1 MSTTQPA
8 TYAQVCAASVTSV
21 QHKGDAQP
29 SILASRL
36 TQARVNMSGGSVTE
50 INKREV
56 DVVSPSDCVVPRPSL
71 PSQPSL
77 LTQRI
82 VDPFTMMLPAGE
94 KGQDHPPHSMEFV
107 SLNQDIVP
115 KVWVSLLCLTTP
127 LYNLI

>member
-36 TQARVNMSGGSVTE
+36 TQTRVNMSGGSVTE
-50 INKREV
+50 IKKQEV
-56 DVVSPSDCVVPRPSL
+56 DVVSPSDCVASRPSL
-71 PSQPSL
+71 TNQPGL

-82 VDPFTMMLPAGE
+82 VDPFATMLPVGE
-94 KGQDHPPHSMEFV
+94 KGQGQDHQPHSLEFV
-107 SLNQDIVP
+107 NLSQDIVP
-115 KVWVSLLCLTTP
+115 KVRSLLMKFQT
-127 LYNLI
+127 